1 MAECKPSMEIM
12 YKRYE
17 LGKQKN
23 IFLVNSVLFLI
34 ALAALFLPGE
44 IKYYVLGVILV
55 TYIYRKY
62 V

>member
-1 MAECKPSMEIM
+1 MAECKPSMEVM

-23 IFLVNSVLFLI
+23 IVLVNSVLFLL

-44 IKYYVLGVILV
+44 MKFYVLGVLLV
-55 TYIYRKY
+55 TYIYRKCA
-62 V
+62 